1 MKILIAALC
10 LMFIVLQWRFW
21 MGNGGIRE
29 LNQTRN
35 EAIRLTKEL
44 TEQRDINTAL
54 RAEVTD
60 LVDGVGEIEE
70 RARAELGMVGPN
82 EIFYQFVGVKNEAVS
97 DNLAQREPVEAGR
110 PEQ

>member
-1 MKILIAALC
+1 
-10 LMFIVLQWRFW
+10 MFIVLQWRFW

-97 DNLAQREPVEAGR
+97 DNLAQREPVEATR